1 MKKFIAGLLLA
12 GAIAGLNF
20 HATAEAAENPSCIM
34 LKFTDDTRFDRV
46 DSAGTLSDMVMEK
59 LLNSGKF
66 NFKETKVV
74 DSKIEELLYNE
85 HKVEFENAK
94 KVAWGANANALF
106 EGEGFAEER
115 AETIDTARLGQIVSP
130 NIIKSIGSQNGADY
144 IIQGTII
151 NLGTGNW
158 LNEDLMKGVMYANQA
173 MSVLS
178 MAGPSAAMA
187 LGPLAPLASLASSI
201 SIQESGVGVQADLRI
216 IKVET
221 GEVIWQK
228 RLLGKNMK
236 KQIGVGFIKVGSTKL
251 SNEVY
256 YKAMEDASTKFA
268 DAIIADAEAGT
279 LFVK

>member
-1 MKKFIAGLLLA
+1 MKKFIAGCLIA
-12 GAIAGLNF
+12 GAMAGLPCNSVV
-20 HATAEAAENPSCIM
+20 EAADNPSCIM

-46 DSAGTLSDMVMEK
+46 ESAGTLSDMVMEK

-66 NFKETKVV
+66 NFKETKVI
-74 DSKIEELLYNE
+74 DSNIEDLLYNE
-85 HKVEFENAK
+85 HKVEFQNAK
-94 KVAWGANANALF
+94 NVAWGADGNILF
-106 EGEGFAEER
+106 EGPGFAEDR

-130 NIIKSIGSQNGADY
+130 EIIKSIGVQNGADY

-158 LNEDLMKGVMYANQA
+158 LNDDIAKGIMYANQA

-178 MAGPSAAMA
+178 MTGPSAAMA

-201 SIQESGVGVQADLRI
+201 SVQESGVGVQADLRI
-216 IKVET
+216 IKVAT
-221 GEVIWQK
+221 GEVVWQK
-228 RLLGKNMK
+228 RLLGKSMK
-236 KQIGVGFIKVGSTKL
+236 KQVGVGFIKVGSTKL

-268 DAIIADAEAGT
+268 DAIIADADNGT
-279 LFVK
+279 LFAK

>member
-20 HATAEAAENPSCIM
+20 HATAEASENPSCIM

-46 DSAGTLSDMVMEK
+46 DSAGTLSDMVMK
-59 LLNSGKF
+59 
-66 NFKETKVV
+66 KELKTRL
-74 DSKIEELLYNE
+74 SEYEELLKKE
-85 HKVEFENAK
+85 QKVEFENAK

-228 RLLGKNMK
+228 RLL
-236 KQIGVGFIKVGSTKL
+236 L
-251 SNEVY
+251 
-256 YKAMEDASTKFA
+256 
-268 DAIIADAEAGT
+268 IIRM
-279 LFVK
+279 